1 MLRWRRL
8 HELAAPVASLAGHR
22 LEVRYQP
29 GAGVEQELAELAA
42 AESTCCAFVTWNVT
56 SIDGQ
61 PTLRVTTT
69 PEAPDALEPIAALF
83 GVSEEARS
91 L

>member
-8 HELAAPVASLAGHR
+8 HDRAAPDARLAGRR

-29 GAGVEQELAELAA
+29 DAGVEQELAELAA
-42 AESTCCAFVTWNVT
+42 AESACCAFVAWSVT
-56 SIDGQ
+56 STNGKF
-61 PTLRVTTT
+61 TLQVSA
-69 PEAPDALEPIAALF
+69 PAGAPDALTPIAALF
-83 GVSEEARS
+83 GLSDGTPS